1 MEKSVLMKIETMFD
15 HNGVMTQVF
24 SKRVK
29 LVVDFKNL
37 VLATLVDERVTDK
50 VHFEKDYSL
59 LDFMRY
65 QRQVADEAERLGG
78 V

>member
-1 MEKSVLMKIETMFD
+1 MKIETTFD
-15 HNGVMTQVF
+15 HNGAMTQVF

-50 VHFEKDYSL
+50 VHFEKNYSL
-59 LDFMRY
+59 LEFDRY
-65 QRQVADEAERLGG
+65 QMQVAEQAKKLGG